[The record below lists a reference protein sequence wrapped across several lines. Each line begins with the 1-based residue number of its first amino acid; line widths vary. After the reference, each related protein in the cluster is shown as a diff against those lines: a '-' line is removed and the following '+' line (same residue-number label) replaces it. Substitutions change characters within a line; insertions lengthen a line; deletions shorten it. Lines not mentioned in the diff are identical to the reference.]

1 MRSDQ
6 YSGYMPNTSARA
18 WGTKLAS
25 CPHCLAF
32 MALRAAATARAAGVE
47 SGSAIVAPACTVV
60 LGVIV
65 GAYVEDALAGDTLV
79 DGARI
84 GAVEGAIE
92 GAGGAPVTGTSVPSA
107 CKTNLEGPAA
117 SAVCA
122 EAEAAGWAQASVCVK
137 VKSAQALASQA
148 PNPQF

>member
-1 MRSDQ
+1 
-6 YSGYMPNTSARA
+6 
-18 WGTKLAS
+18 
-25 CPHCLAF
+25 

-79 DGARI
+79 DGARV
-84 GAVEGAIE
+84 GAVEGT
-92 GAGGAPVTGTSVPSA
+92 GGVPVTGTSVPSA
-107 CKTNLEGPAA
+107 CKTNLAGPAA

-137 VKSAQALASQA
+137 AKSAQALVSQA